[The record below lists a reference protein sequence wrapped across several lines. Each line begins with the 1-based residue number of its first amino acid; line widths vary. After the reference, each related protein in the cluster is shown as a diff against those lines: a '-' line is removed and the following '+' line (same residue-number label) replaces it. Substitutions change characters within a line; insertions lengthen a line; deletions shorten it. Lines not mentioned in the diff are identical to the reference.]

1 MISFPPHVDHR
12 DGLPDEAA
20 LAALLARGGAPGGAA
35 AELLAGALVGPARAL
50 VQRPSKGFRA
60 RLVEIG
66 CALVQRSSPACGSD
80 AAHDGATELGRTAH
94 DAARERRLALAMRA
108 VELLHVGSLIVD
120 DIQDGSPVRRGAPSL
135 HLEYGLPS
143 ALCAGNWLYFWPLR
157 LIGAMELPPAREQAA
172 YRLYH
177 DALERAHYGQALDLG
192 VDIAALAQDRVS
204 DVCAATTALK
214 TGALTAL
221 AMQLGALAG
230 GAGDDAIE
238 RLGIFGRRFG
248 IALQQLDDLGNAL
261 GGSEP
266 SKQFEDLV
274 QKKPSALW
282 SLAAARCDID
292 AYAEFKRR
300 VAGLPAEGTSFL
312 AWIDGEG
319 LVAAARDEAERGL
332 RAALDYLAESWP
344 LAPNDPPLQDLER
357 LAEKLLHAYR

>member
-1 MISFPPHVDHR
+1 MISFPPHVDYQ
-12 DGLPDEAA
+12 DGLPDAAA
-20 LAALLARGGAPGGAA
+20 LSALLVRGGAPGGAA

-60 RLVEIG
+60 RLVELG
-66 CALVQRSSPACGSD
+66 FALVHSETPED
-80 AAHDGATELGRTAH
+80 AAH
-94 DAARERRLALAMRA
+94 RRLALAMRA

-120 DIQDGSPVRRGAPSL
+120 DIQDGSLVRRGAPSL
-135 HLEYGLPS
+135 HLEYGVPG

-157 LIGAMELPPAREQAA
+157 LIGAMELPPGREQAA

-192 VDIAALAQDRVS
+192 VDVAALAQERVS

-230 GAGDDAIE
+230 GGGDDAVE

-274 QKKPSALW
+274 HKKPSGLW
-282 SLAAARCDID
+282 ALAAARCDAD
-292 AYAEFKRR
+292 SYAEFKRR
-300 VAGLPAEGTSFL
+300 VAGLPGDGEEFL
-312 AWIDGEG
+312 AWIEGEG
-319 LVAAARDEAERGL
+319 LVAAARDAAGDGL
-332 RAALDYLAESWP
+332 RAALDYLAASWP
-344 LAPNDPPLQDLER
+344 LASNDPTLLDLER
-357 LAEKLLHAYR
+357 LAEKLVNAYR